1 MAALSTL
8 ARPSVLEFSLTLPDI
23 PGGPQG
29 VSSTVRSIDQT
40 LVDEVWRET
49 ASYPPGR
56 VDEEARDFL
65 VRQPHVAAFAH
76 SVTREQDA
84 SVQRAA
90 LGLCFLLFK
99 ILERSLGHPFPLL
112 SESRIQD
119 AHQAVTAW
127 LDTLDGPES
136 DRVLETVSAPGHPTL
151 PAYIIAVF
159 YGDGSEGCDERVR
172 AGLALMLR
180 TLTDALDVGHVEA

>member
-1 MAALSTL
+1 
-8 ARPSVLEFSLTLPDI
+8 
-23 PGGPQG
+23 
-29 VSSTVRSIDQT
+29 VRGIDQT

-112 SESRIQD
+112 SESRIHA
-119 AHQAVTAW
+119 AHRSVTEW
-127 LDTLDGPES
+127 LDAQTDDES
-136 DRVLETVSAPGHPTL
+136 ARVLETMSAPGHPTL

-159 YGDGSEGCDERVR
+159 YGAGAEDADERVR

-180 TLTDALDVGHVEA
+180 TLTDALDVGQVEA

>member
-1 MAALSTL
+1 M
-8 ARPSVLEFSLTLPDI
+8 R
-23 PGGPQG
+23 G
-29 VSSTVRSIDQT
+29 IDQT

-56 VDEEARDFL
+56 IDEEARTFL
-65 VRQPHVAAFAH
+65 ARQPHVAAFAH
-76 SVTREQDA
+76 SISHEQDA

-99 ILERSLGHPFPLL
+99 ILERSLGHPFPVL

-119 AHQAVTAW
+119 AHRAVTEW
-127 LDTLDGPES
+127 LEALEGPES

-159 YGDGSEGCDERVR
+159 YGEGAEGCDERVR
-172 AGLALMLR
+172 AGFALMLR
-180 TLTDALDVGHVEA
+180 TLTDALDVGQIDA

>member
-1 MAALSTL
+1 M
-8 ARPSVLEFSLTLPDI
+8 R
-23 PGGPQG
+23 G
-29 VSSTVRSIDQT
+29 IDQT

-56 VDEEARDFL
+56 VAEEASDFL
-65 VRQPHVAAFAH
+65 ARQPYVAAFAH

-84 SVQRAA
+84 AVQRAA

-112 SESRIQD
+112 AESRIQH
-119 AHQAVTAW
+119 AHHAVTEW
-127 LDTLDGPES
+127 LLTLDAGGEES

-159 YGDGSEGCDERVR
+159 YGESAEGCDERVR
-172 AGLALMLR
+172 AGFALMLR
-180 TLTDALDVGHVEA
+180 TLTDALDVGQVEA

>member
-1 MAALSTL
+1 M
-8 ARPSVLEFSLTLPDI
+8 R
-23 PGGPQG
+23 G
-29 VSSTVRSIDQT
+29 IDQT

-49 ASYPPGR
+49 ASIRPGGSTRKRATSWPDSHTWPPS
-56 VDEEARDFL
+56 
-65 VRQPHVAAFAH
+65 PH

-99 ILERSLGHPFPLL
+99 VLDRSLGRPFPLL

-119 AHQAVTAW
+119 AHQAVTEW

-136 DRVLETVSAPGHPTL
+136 DRVLETVGAPGHPTL

-159 YGDGSEGCDERVR
+159 YGAGAEGVTSGPRRFRADAAHPDRRARRGAGGSRMS
-172 AGLALMLR
+172 A
-180 TLTDALDVGHVEA
+180 